1 MHVVDC
7 DVPSSSALGPDTENG
22 LLSRFFSRSSDAS
35 GTWNRRALLRVVRT
49 YAALDEAI
57 ADRPE
62 YVGPLVRSG
71 SSNGRRNHEARDQ
84 KHIQCWREDRALADL
99 LHRRQ

>member
-1 MHVVDC
+1 MHVVEC
-7 DVPSSSALGPDTENG
+7 DVPPQRSRPEPENG
-22 LLSRFFSRSSDAS
+22 LLSRFFSRPSDAS

-71 SSNGRRNHEARDQ
+71 SSNGRRDHETRDQ